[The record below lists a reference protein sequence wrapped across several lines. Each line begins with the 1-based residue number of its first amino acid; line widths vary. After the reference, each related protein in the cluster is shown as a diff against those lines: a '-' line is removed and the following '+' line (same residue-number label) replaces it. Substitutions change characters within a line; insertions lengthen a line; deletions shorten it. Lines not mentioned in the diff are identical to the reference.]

1 MGAIET
7 FAGAYIGVQL
17 VNGKIRPKYGKQ
29 GIVALILYP
38 IILITCFAALIY
50 GIINLEFGFI
60 LYPVVGIF
68 AFGYMMLISPYF
80 QSSKNYYIKFQN
92 ENTLNNFELYY
103 KNKKVKILYK
113 IGTDGKIAFLN
124 NEKKLSCF
132 AYENGDKMS
141 NFTKYKIMN
150 YFAKWLNDN
159 KLLSNDVTTTFE
171 EL

>member
-1 MGAIET
+1 MGVIDT
-7 FAGAYIGVQL
+7 FAGAYLGVQL

-29 GIVALILYP
+29 GIVAVILYP
-38 IILITCFAALIY
+38 IILITCFACLIY
-50 GIINLEFGFI
+50 GFINLELGFI
-60 LYPVVGIF
+60 LYPSIGIF

-113 IGTDGKIAFLN
+113 IATDGKIAFLN